1 MSDALA
7 HHFRMLGRRHGRSG
21 HQILQLR
28 NIAIIAIHRMAQN
41 LDSRNKVDAKLLR
54 AIHQLPAHLTVPQN
68 DVETMTL
75 RRSSQNKKG
84 APVGAYAEE
93 KLASQ

>member
-1 MSDALA
+1 MGDALA

-41 LDSRNKVDAKLLR
+41 RNSRNKVDAKLLR
-54 AIHQLPAHLTVPQN
+54 AYTARTAHLTVPQN
-68 DVETMTL
+68 HVETMTL

-84 APVGAYAEE
+84 APVGAYAEQ

>member
-1 MSDALA
+1 M
-7 HHFRMLGRRHGRSG
+7 
-21 HQILQLR
+21 
-28 NIAIIAIHRMAQN
+28 
-41 LDSRNKVDAKLLR
+41 DAKLLR
-54 AIHQLPAHLTVPQN
+54 ACDALTAHLTVPQN